1 MSPGPASPDGV
12 QVDHDRSVSDPTQR
26 SSLLGAGIVV
36 LGASLFG
43 SLGILSKLAYGEG
56 MVPFAFVTWR
66 AAVGALAL
74 WLFILVMRRPSGIR
88 AELGRL
94 DGPARGW
101 LLLAIVLASLLNLA
115 SFLAFAN
122 TTVALALLAFYT
134 YPAMV
139 AAGSVLLGRERLDA
153 ARVAAL
159 LLALGGMAAVVL
171 GGQGVGAA
179 GRNDLLGMA
188 LALGAGLCQTG
199 FVLTSHPYHQLPADH
214 VTGALLLGSAIMAA
228 VITLA
233 GDGLAA
239 LAFPFTRL
247 DLFGLLLYVGVFAAA
262 VPSVLFLTGI
272 RRIGGVR
279 TGILMLFEPVVGVLL
294 AAVILSEGLQPLQLA
309 GGVTI
314 LLAALLVQ
322 RSARHEHGPDPLDT
336 IAIAPV
342 PGGP

>member
-1 MSPGPASPDGV
+1 VTG
-12 QVDHDRSVSDPTQR
+12 PTQR
-26 SSLLGAGIVV
+26 SNLLGAGIVV

-43 SLGILSKLAYGEG
+43 SLGVLSKITYGEG

-74 WLFILVMRRPSGIR
+74 WLFILVVRRPSGIR
-88 AELGRL
+88 AELATL
-94 DGPARGW
+94 DRGGRGW
-101 LLLAIVLASLLNLA
+101 LLLAILLASLLNLA
-115 SFLAFAN
+115 SFMAFAN

-139 AAGSVLLGRERLDA
+139 AAGSVLLGRERLDL

-159 LLALGGMAAVVL
+159 VLALGGMAAVVL
-171 GGQGVGAA
+171 GGQGGSAP

-188 LALGAGLCQTG
+188 LALGAGVCQTG
-199 FVLTSHPYHQLPADH
+199 FVLTSRGYRSLPADH

-228 VITLA
+228 VITLL
-233 GDGLAA
+233 GDGVAA
-239 LAFPFTRL
+239 LALPLQRL
-247 DLFGLLLYVGVFAAA
+247 DLFALLLYVGVFAAA

-294 AAVILSEGLQPLQLA
+294 AAVILTEGLQPLQVA
-309 GGVTI
+309 GGATI

-322 RSARHEHGPDPLDT
+322 RGAGHDHEPDPLDT
-336 IAIAPV
+336 IAIAAA

>member
-1 MSPGPASPDGV
+1 MTGPI
-12 QVDHDRSVSDPTQR
+12 QR
-26 SSLLGAGIVV
+26 SNLLGAGVVV

-74 WLFILVMRRPSGIR
+74 WLFILVARRPRRIR
-88 AELGRL
+88 AELAAL
-94 DGPARGW
+94 DRRGRGW

-115 SFLAFAN
+115 SFMAFAN

-139 AAGSVLLGRERLDA
+139 AAGSVLLGRERLDL

-159 LLALGGMAAVVL
+159 ALALGGMAAVVL
-171 GGQGVGAA
+171 GGQGAA
-179 GRNDLLGMA
+179 VPGRNDLLGMA
-188 LALGAGLCQTG
+188 LALGAGVCQTG
-199 FVLTSHPYHQLPADH
+199 FVLTARGYHRLPADQ

-228 VITLA
+228 VITLV
-233 GDGLAA
+233 GDGAAA
-239 LAFPFTRL
+239 LAFPLARL
-247 DLFGLLLYVGVFAAA
+247 DLVVLLLYVGVFAAA

-272 RRIGGVR
+272 RWIGGVR
-279 TGILMLFEPVVGVLL
+279 TGILMLFEPVVGVIL
-294 AAVILSEGLQPLQLA
+294 AAIILSEGLQPLQIA
-309 GGVTI
+309 GGATI
-314 LLAALLVQ
+314 LVAALLVQ
-322 RSARHEHGPDPLDT
+322 RGAGHEHEPDPMDT